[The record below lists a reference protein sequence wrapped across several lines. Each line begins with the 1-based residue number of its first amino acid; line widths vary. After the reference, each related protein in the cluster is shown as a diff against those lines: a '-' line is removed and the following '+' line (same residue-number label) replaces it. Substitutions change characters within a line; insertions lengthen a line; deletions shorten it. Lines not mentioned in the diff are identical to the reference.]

1 MSFSPGLLFINLC
14 TKLTEWRSDPTCWL
28 ADVPAPYAWRANML
42 SLRLISHGAAIMR
55 LKYTHEA
62 MIDLIL
68 AEPTVTNKE
77 LATIFEYSEAWISHI
92 RCSDSFQSRIAE
104 RKALLI
110 DPAIRRSLEDRLSGV
125 TVAAI
130 DRLQQVLDG
139 PEASAQFALDALGVA
154 SSGLKGL

>member
-1 MSFSPGLLFINLC
+1 M
-14 TKLTEWRSDPTCWL
+14 K
-28 ADVPAPYAWRANML
+28 
-42 SLRLISHGAAIMR
+42 

-68 AEPTVTNKE
+68 AEPTVSNKE
-77 LATIFEYSEAWISHI
+77 LAQIFEYSEAWISHI

-104 RKALLI
+104 RKSLLI
-110 DPAIRRSLEDRLSGV
+110 DPAIRRAIEDRLSGV
-125 TVAAI
+125 TTSAI
-130 DRLQQVLDG
+130 QRIQEVLDG